1 MQNITLQDA
10 GTCWDSDLTSY
21 FVEAFKGGV
30 FRDVWVKV
38 DQRIAGHTVL
48 SSQTVEVNDVCKTD

>member
-10 GTCWDSDLTSY
+10 GARSDSDLTTY

-38 DQRIAGHTVL
+38 DQRIADYTVL
-48 SSQTVEVNDVCKTD
+48 SSQTIEVNDVCKTD